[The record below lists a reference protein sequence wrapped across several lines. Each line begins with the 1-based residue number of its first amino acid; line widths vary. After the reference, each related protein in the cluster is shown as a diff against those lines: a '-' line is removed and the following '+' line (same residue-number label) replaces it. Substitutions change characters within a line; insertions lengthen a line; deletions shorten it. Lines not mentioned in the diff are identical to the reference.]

1 MAPGSGCQLN
11 SGRVSEMASPKGPSR
26 ANLVLA
32 PGAPEWGSSATRVS
46 RGCVLAAASEGG
58 AARLG
63 AAAGAGGAV
72 RAAGAADAPDPA
84 DAAKVVGA
92 ADPADAT
99 GG

>member
-26 ANLVLA
+26 ANPVLV
-32 PGAPEWGSSATRVS
+32 PGAADVS

-63 AAAGAGGAV
+63 AATGAGGAT
-72 RAAGAADAPDPA
+72 DAL
-84 DAAKVVGA
+84 
-92 ADPADAT
+92 DPADAT
-99 GG
+99 GD